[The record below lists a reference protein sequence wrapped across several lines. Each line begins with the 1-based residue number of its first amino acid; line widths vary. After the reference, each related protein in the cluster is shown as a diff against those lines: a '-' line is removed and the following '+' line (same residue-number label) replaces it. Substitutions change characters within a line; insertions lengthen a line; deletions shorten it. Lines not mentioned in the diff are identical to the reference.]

1 MFRTAFTV
9 LYMNPTKPFKLQC
22 QQKKSQ
28 QIPNVDSELNNTSN
42 KTNVEVKDLN

>member
-1 MFRTAFTV
+1 MFRAAFTV

-28 QIPNVDSELNNTSN
+28 QITNVDSELNNTSN